1 MNYKG
6 AAKSSEQKYYAP
18 NSMSTYLKEIDAIPL
33 LSREEEQELTSN
45 FGTCC
50 QVYLRENPAYQ
61 LCSTCTAIKE
71 KLIISNLRFVVSV
84 AKKYQGNN
92 LSLADLINEGNLGL
106 LMAVDKFDH
115 TLGYHFISYAV
126 WWIKQSIMKAISEK
140 SRMIRLPMNRTNEL
154 FRIAKFI
161 DKYSKEFGTK
171 PSEALIEKE
180 LGINKTEIKRIL
192 DLASGHTALE
202 ELVTDDGEFDSF
214 HINVPEFQ
222 SPEHNI
228 IQLSL
233 SNNIHRLLDFL
244 SERERFILMKR
255 FGLDGGDCLS
265 LSKIGELL
273 GLTKERVRQ
282 LEKQALEQI
291 KAIAQENQMT
301 LYFH

>member
-33 LSREEEQELTSN
+33 LSREEEQKLTSS

-50 QVYLRENPAYQ
+50 QVHLRKNPAYQ
-61 LCSTCTAIKE
+61 LCSTCLAIKE

-192 DLASGHTALE
+192 DLASGHMALE
-202 ELVTDDGEFDSF
+202 ELVTDEGEFDSF
-214 HINVPEFQ
+214 HNNVPEFQ

-233 SNNIHRLLDFL
+233 SNNIHRLLEFL

-255 FGLDGGDCLS
+255 FGLDGSDCLS

-301 LYFH
+301 LYFN